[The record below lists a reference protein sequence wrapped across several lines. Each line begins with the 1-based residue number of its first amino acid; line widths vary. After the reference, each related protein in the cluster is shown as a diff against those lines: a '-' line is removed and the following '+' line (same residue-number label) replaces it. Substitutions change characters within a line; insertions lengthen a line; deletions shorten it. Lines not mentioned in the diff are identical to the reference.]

1 MRTMDSIDPKKA
13 LRKRMKALLSSL
25 DGSEAARRSLRV
37 AANFLALPEYAMA
50 DIVLAF
56 LSMPGE
62 IGTEGLVEA
71 ALAAGKVVA
80 VPRMENSAAVGD
92 YIVFIPL
99 PREYRSW
106 PLDRYGIPEPPA
118 DAPALSPETLG
129 GARVIVATPGLG
141 FDRRGGRLGRGK
153 GYYDRFLS
161 SAREAAA
168 RHGGSLVACGLCYA
182 MQVVDEV
189 PMGEG
194 DQRVD
199 MVVTEDGRA

>member
-1 MRTMDSIDPKKA
+1 MDAKKA
-13 LRKRMKALLSSL
+13 LRKSMKALFAGM
-25 DGSEAARRSLRV
+25 DTADAAQRSLR
-37 AANFLALPEYAMA
+37 AAGHFLSLPGYAMA

-80 VPRMENSAAVGD
+80 VPRMENSPQDGD
-92 YIVFIPL
+92 YIVFVPL
-99 PREYRSW
+99 PRDYRSW

-118 DAPALSPETLG
+118 DAPALALETLG
-129 GARVIVATPGLG
+129 AARVIVATPGLA

-153 GYYDRFLS
+153 GYYDRFL
-161 SAREAAA
+161 ARARAAA
-168 RHGGSLVACGLCYA
+168 VREGGSLLACGICHAL
-182 MQVVDEV
+182 QLVNEV
-189 PMGEG
+189 PTGDD

-199 MVVTEDGRA
+199 MVVTEDGRG